1 MKNSEVSQL
10 DYSKP
15 VISVKSPSNKE
26 IGSVAY
32 KPDESVDGRNK
43 SISVIENKSNNLI

>member
-1 MKNSEVSQL
+1 MKNSEVSQI

-26 IGSVAY
+26 IGSILY
-32 KPDESVDGRNK
+32 KPDESVDARNK
-43 SISVIENKSNNLI
+43 SMSVVEKNSNNLI